1 MPRFPPQN
9 QVIMIR
15 PLRAIF
21 LGPPGAG
28 KGTLTGRLCRDFPPL
43 ITISSGDVLRQHISD
58 RTAIGVQAE
67 SCMRQ
72 GKLVPDK
79 VMIDLITSEMKSRG
93 LLSPSASWI
102 LDGFPRT
109 EVQAPALEKALA
121 VAHANINLVVVLDVP
136 ESVILDRIE
145 NRWIHEP
152 SGRVYN
158 LTFNPPK
165 VPGRDDVTGE
175 PLVKRLDDNVETFQK
190 RLASYRETTLGLID
204 YFNTSGLVQRFSGTS
219 SDEIY
224 PKLLSYVKHEYG
236 TQHQPLADA

>member
-1 MPRFPPQN
+1 
-9 QVIMIR
+9 MIR

-28 KGTLTGRLCRDFPPL
+28 KGTLTGRLCRDLPPL
-43 ITISSGDVLRQHISD
+43 ITISSGDVLRAHIND
-58 RTAIGVQAE
+58 KTAIGKQAE

-72 GKLVPDK
+72 GKLVPDN
-79 VMIDLITSEMKSRG
+79 VMIDLITTEMKSRS
-93 LLSPSASWI
+93 LLSSSASWI

-121 VAHANINLVVVLDVP
+121 PAHADINLVVVLDVP
-136 ESVILDRIE
+136 ESVILERIE
-145 NRWIHEP
+145 SRWIHEP

-165 VPGRDDVTGE
+165 VPGRDDITGE
-175 PLVKRLDDNVETFQK
+175 PLVKRLDDNVETFRK

-204 YFNTSGLVQRFSGTS
+204 YFKARGLVKSFSGTS

-224 PKLLSYVKHEYG
+224 PNLLGYVKKEFG
-236 TQHQPLADA
+236 THSRPQADA